1 MDELISRRLE
11 LQRQLASLPGTL
23 PELSEQDDSL
33 VTGLTFGLFEA
44 DEEQAEEGIEVGVA
58 RVPKTIS
65 IVPNKRHVKTRDG
78 REFMID
84 DPQALID
91 DVRANGIDLVIGRDH
106 DEVGFSSAPAPAS
119 GWIDHKAGL
128 RRKGKFGIVGDVD
141 WTEIGR
147 QAIASKEFRYVSP
160 VLDIPGM
167 FAFLWDD
174 GDVPTLEGI
183 VAASIVNIPALRMPS
198 LNSRH
203 PHVARGTVTMNEEL
217 RKQLCT
223 ALGLPEDAKL
233 ETIFAACEGMA
244 PTLETT
250 AGIAGAELD
259 LTQWV
264 PRAEFDVLAQ
274 RLTEVESAASS
285 GRVDRAIADN
295 RKRIQSPEYE
305 KVLREQLKSGALTF
319 EAFEALMAATP
330 ESRLSAE
337 DETGDVAAV
346 DPSTLGLT
354 EEELEFCKDN
364 DSDPAEF
371 AARKAKR
378 VNRRLH
384 RVI

>member
-1 MDELISRRLE
+1 
-11 LQRQLASLPGTL
+11 
-23 PELSEQDDSL
+23 
-33 VTGLTFGLFEA
+33 
-44 DEEQAEEGIEVGVA
+44 
-58 RVPKTIS
+58 
-65 IVPNKRHVKTRDG
+65 
-78 REFMID
+78 
-84 DPQALID
+84 
-91 DVRANGIDLVIGRDH
+91 
-106 DEVGFSSAPAPAS
+106 
-119 GWIDHKAGL
+119 
-128 RRKGKFGIVGDVD
+128 
-141 WTEIGR
+141 
-147 QAIASKEFRYVSP
+147 
-160 VLDIPGM
+160 
-167 FAFLWDD
+167 
-174 GDVPTLEGI
+174 
-183 VAASIVNIPALRMPS
+183 
-198 LNSRH
+198 
-203 PHVARGTVTMNEEL
+203 MNEEL

>member
-1 MDELISRRLE
+1 MAELISRRLE
-11 LQRQLASLPGTL
+11 LQRQLASLPGPL
-23 PELSEQDDSL
+23 PELSAEDDSL

-106 DEVGFSSAPAPAS
+106 DEVGFSNAPAPAS

-233 ETIFAACEGMA
+233 ETIFAACEA
-244 PTLETT
+244 KEPTLEVNAT
-250 AGIAGAELD
+250 AELD

-264 PRAEFDVLAQ
+264 PRAEFDALAT
-274 RLTEVESAASS
+274 RLTEVETAASS
-285 GRVDRAIADN
+285 TRVDRSIASN
-295 RKRIQSPEYE
+295 RKKIQSPEYE
-305 KVLREQLKSGALTF
+305 KVLREQLTSGALTF
-319 EAFEALMAATP
+319 EAFDALMAAAP